1 MKTLVPVI
9 VCLLIVGCASVPT
22 QQASQDTLLSLK
34 GKNVTVVQRETPA
47 FVAMTSGKGM
57 FALVGVSA
65 AVVAGNKL
73 VKENQ
78 IQDPAKAIAE
88 TLAQDL
94 SIEHGIRVT
103 GRSSAVASS
112 DDVADIVQLAH
123 GNDYA
128 LDVVTHGWSYMYDG
142 FTFSDYF
149 VGYSSRLRLI
159 DVNTSQVVASTKC
172 AYDSKTAGK
181 PAVSHDTLM
190 QNDAAYIKQEL
201 AQATDACVEQFS
213 SLFSGQSDSALLS
226 NNESD

>member
-1 MKTLVPVI
+1 MKN
-9 VCLLIVGCASVPT
+9 LLALLPCFLFIGCASVPT
-22 QQASQDTLLSLK
+22 QTVSQDTLSSMS

-57 FALVGVSA
+57 FALAGAGA
-65 AVVAGNKL
+65 AIMAGNKL
-73 VKENQ
+73 VKEQQ

-88 TLAQDL
+88 SLAQEL
-94 SIEHGIRVT
+94 SYTHGVRVT
-103 GRSSAVASS
+103 GPTSNVASS
-112 DDVADIVQLAH
+112 DDVADIVQLAQ

-142 FTFSDYF
+142 FKFSDYY

-181 PAVSHDTLM
+181 PAVSHDTLVED
-190 QNDAAYIKQEL
+190 DAAYIKQEL
-201 AQATDACVEQFS
+201 AQATESCVQQFGA
-213 SLFSGQSDSALLS
+213 LFSADSESTLS
-226 NNESD
+226 NNYEID